1 MPAVYLEHT
10 HPYPSCLRMGI
21 HKRHDLVESILAND
35 GIGIEQQHIVARTL
49 SYGNVV
55 GACKTEIV
63 VTAYNVD

>member
-1 MPAVYLEHT
+1 
-10 HPYPSCLRMGI
+10 MGI
-21 HKRHDLVESILAND
+21 HERHDLVESVLAND
-35 GIGIEQQHIVARTL
+35 GVGVEQQHIVARTL